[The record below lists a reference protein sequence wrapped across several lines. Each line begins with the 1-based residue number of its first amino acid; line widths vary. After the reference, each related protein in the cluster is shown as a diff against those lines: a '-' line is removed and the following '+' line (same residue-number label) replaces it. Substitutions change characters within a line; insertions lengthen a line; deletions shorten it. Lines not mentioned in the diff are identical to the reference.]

1 MMTLGYRARLTPW
14 ITLLL
19 LVLLGLVASACN
31 LTSGD
36 GEEKKATATS
46 GTPVG
51 EAGISTVIVQAP
63 DDGAHVLLG
72 SDVLIY
78 AVASDAVGVTRVELI
93 QGETV
98 VAAQAS
104 PNLDTGDTEFQVL
117 LRWRPNAP
125 GEQTLTIVPW
135 RGDVRGTPA

>member
-1 MMTLGYRARLTPW
+1 MTLGYRARLTPW
-14 ITLLL
+14 IALLL
-19 LVLLGLVASACN
+19 LVLLGLIASACN
-31 LTSGD
+31 LSSGK

-46 GTPVG
+46 GTPIS
-51 EAGISTVIVQAP
+51 EAGIPTVIIQAP
-63 DDGAHVLLG
+63 DSGAHVLLG
-72 SDVLIY
+72 TDVLIY

-104 PNLDTGDTEFQVL
+104 PNLDKGDAEFQVL

-125 GEQTLTIVPW
+125 ASK
-135 RGDVRGTPA
+135 R